1 MKTFLQFLE
10 QVEEAQEK
18 QKRDKSQNKAYI
30 GAQIRAG
37 IRQRSH
43 VNREL
48 EKRQE
53 SERDAMK

>member
-10 QVEEAQEK
+10 QVEEAQQK
-18 QKRDKSQNKAYI
+18 QKMDSAKNKAYI